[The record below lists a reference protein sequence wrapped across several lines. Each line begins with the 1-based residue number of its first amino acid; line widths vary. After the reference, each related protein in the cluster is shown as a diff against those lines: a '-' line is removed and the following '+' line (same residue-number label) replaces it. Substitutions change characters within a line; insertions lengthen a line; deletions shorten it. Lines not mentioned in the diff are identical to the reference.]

1 MRVAIIDLGTNS
13 VRFDV
18 HQIGTKNQVRL
29 LHREK
34 LMVRLGQGVFTLGKL
49 NPEAIRRTLQAFIS
63 FQRTASEFRV
73 DRMVAFGTSA
83 LREASDGK
91 RLLATI
97 REKTGIEI
105 RVISGVEEAKLIA
118 RGILKNEKPLK
129 GRFGL
134 IDIGGGS
141 TEISICRG
149 KILSHSASFSLGTAR
164 LQQVFLRSSP
174 PKPLSGSDENP
185 IEPLRNYIRSVLL
198 TKMLSER
205 WPKVDRMIGSS
216 GTVRAI
222 AKLIKKGKSTKATKT
237 LERDDLKKLVRQM
250 SGMTTTELLGMPGME
265 SKRVDMILAGAIL
278 LEECMNITGAK
289 KVISTEFSL
298 RDGILEEQRQAV
310 SSDIRSPLSQH
321 LGDVRA
327 RVQKVQPEMTHLDT
341 VAKLSSLL
349 FDKLKGV
356 HHLKTD
362 WRPYLIA
369 ASYLHD
375 VGEVI
380 NPTNHEEHSYYFA
393 KNADY
398 TPLEEWESEFIARL
412 CLYHRMGRPE
422 IEGVFTKNGA
432 QKITKKT
439 TKKNISKNGKHSAK
453 EEERKGAFIKLL
465 ALLRVA
471 DALDRNHR
479 GDVSIIGVRVSGKTV
494 KIQIR
499 AKRGSGDLELLR
511 IEQKKALFEEVF
523 KKSLVVL

>member
-1 MRVAIIDLGTNS
+1 MRVAVIDLGTNS

-49 NPEAIRRTLQAFIS
+49 NPEAIRRTLHAFVS
-63 FQRTASEFRV
+63 FQRTATELRV

-83 LREASDGK
+83 LREAADGN
-91 RLLATI
+91 RLLSLI

-149 KILSHSASFSLGTAR
+149 KKLSHAASFSLGTAR

-174 PKPLSGSDENP
+174 PKPLSDSGEDP
-185 IEPLRNYIRSVLL
+185 IDHLRNYIRSTLL
-198 TKMLSER
+198 TKMLAER

-222 AKLIKKGKSTKATKT
+222 AKLIKKGKANKT
-237 LERDDLKKLVRQM
+237 VDRDDLKKLVRQM
-250 SGMTTTELLGMPGME
+250 TTLTTTELLGMPGME
-265 SKRVDMILAGAIL
+265 AKRVDMILAGAIL
-278 LEECMNITGAK
+278 LEECMAITGAK
-289 KVISTEFSL
+289 KIISTEFSL
-298 RDGILEEQRQAV
+298 RDGILDEQREAV

-321 LGDVRA
+321 LGDVRE
-327 RVQKVQPEMTHLDT
+327 RVQKVHPEMIHLDT
-341 VAKLSSLL
+341 VAGLSSLL
-349 FDKLKGV
+349 FDKLKRV
-356 HHLKTD
+356 HHLNTD
-362 WRPYLIA
+362 WKPYLIA

-375 VGEVI
+375 IGEVI
-380 NPTNHEEHSYYFA
+380 SPTNHDEHSYYFA
-393 KNADY
+393 KHADF
-398 TPLEEWESEFIARL
+398 TPLEKWESEFIARL
-412 CLYHRMGRPE
+412 CLYHRVGRPE
-422 IEGVFTKNGA
+422 V
-432 QKITKKT
+432 ITKKMPR
-439 TKKNISKNGKHSAK
+439 KKSAKKGRFSAK
-453 EEERKGAFIKLL
+453 EEERKNAFLKLL

-479 GDVSIIGVRVSGKTV
+479 GQVSITSIRIAGKTV

-523 KKSLVVL
+523 KKRLTVT